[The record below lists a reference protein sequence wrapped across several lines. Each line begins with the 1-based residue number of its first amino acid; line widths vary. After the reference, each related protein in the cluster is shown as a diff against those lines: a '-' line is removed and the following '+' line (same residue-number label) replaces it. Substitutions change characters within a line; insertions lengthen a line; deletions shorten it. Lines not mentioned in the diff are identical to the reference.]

1 MATFIT
7 DSVTGLI
14 YQLDATTSTQY
25 TTSSTLTSNPIES
38 GRSVVDHV
46 IQNQDTVTI
55 SGILTRVKAKGS
67 NSEFVIAP
75 ENYIVN
81 LQDIKDNATPVTIT
95 MFQTPTLGG
104 FGEPKN
110 LITPLQNCIITSVQI
125 SKRSGPGSGDL
136 FVDLSAT
143 KVEFADQAQVTAQPT
158 ADPSFQNDASNLQ
171 NGAGTTQTVE
181 QEDLLDWSL
190 RQIGEGTQQVTGG

>member
-14 YQLDATTSTQY
+14 YQLDATTNTQY
-25 TTSSTLTSNPIES
+25 TTSSSLTSNPIEN

-55 SGILTRVKAKGS
+55 SGILTRVKAKSS

-75 ENYIVN
+75 ESYIVN

-95 MFQTPTLGG
+95 MFQAPTLGG

-110 LITPLQNCIITSVQI
+110 LITPLQDCIITSMQI

-158 ADPSFQNDASNLQ
+158 AAPNFQNDASNLQ
-171 NGAGTTQTVE
+171 NGTGTTQE
-181 QEDLLDWSL
+181 LADEDLLDWSQ
-190 RQIGEGTQQVTGG
+190 RQISEGASLIGG